1 MKTNLSIQRSL
12 FLMII
17 SITSLRAV
25 SQVDQRIAMADKY
38 FKAGEYFTAAGLY
51 EQFLNPPKN
60 EIPKANFSLNT
71 RRYGQGGGGS
81 VDKYEIIY
89 KQAESYRL
97 ANYWPEAAEKYKDC
111 FEKDFTKYAD
121 AFYWYAV
128 CQRNLGK
135 YAATEEYLN
144 RFLKTTAA
152 NDSRKQDAEKELET
166 IRFIKAQLARPD
178 SILFQVKKNSTSF
191 GKEKGIFALSTVNG
205 NHVIFTSTIT
215 DGAINKEESSNHSR
229 LFYATLENGVLENV
243 ELVTIDGIDA
253 SFNQGAAS
261 LSPDKKILYF
271 TQWKKENGKNIS
283 SIYYSIKAEKAW
295 GKPIPIS
302 SINKNGFS
310 SKQPF
315 CAEDGKTLFFASD
328 RPGGS
333 GGFDIWY
340 ATIQED
346 GTIGDPLNAGLINT
360 KEDEQAPFYHST
372 SGNLVFSSNGMQGMG
387 GFDLFMVKMKESA
400 VGNPVNMGH
409 PVNSSRDDIYFF
421 TSEKY
426 GLLKNAIIG
435 SDRGSECCLETY
447 TVVKAPKKKTISGIV
462 RDCKNN
468 EPLDGALVTMKNN
481 NGQNLQATTGPDGK
495 FSFELAG
502 DVSNQTFNITKE
514 NYKERMT
521 LGATENIDESDL
533 MIDNYINVPICINE
547 IEKPEDKKL
556 EIRAENVVSVYFDFD
571 KSLLAGRSIEI
582 MDSIYNVLAD
592 DKTITIQISGYTD
605 GLGSDEYNRKL
616 SDKRAKACSNYLLK
630 KGIELSRITFVSFGE
645 CCPVEMEIID
655 GRDNPDGRTKNR
667 RALINI
673 SRE

>member
-1 MKTNLSIQRSL
+1 
-12 FLMII
+12 MII
-17 SITSLRAV
+17 SITSLKAV

-51 EQFLNPPKN
+51 EQFLNPPKK

-71 RRYGQGGGGS
+71 RRYAQGGGGG
-81 VDKYEIIY
+81 VDKYDIIY
-89 KQAESYRL
+89 RQAESYRL
-97 ANYWPEAAEKYKDC
+97 ANYWPEAAEKYKEC

-128 CQRNLGK
+128 CQRSLGK

-166 IRFIKAQLARPD
+166 IQFIKAQLARPD

-191 GKEKGIFALSTVNG
+191 GKEKGIFALTSVNG
-205 NHVIFTSTIT
+205 NQFIFTSTVS
-215 DGAINKEESSNHSR
+215 DAAINKDESSNHSR
-229 LFYATLENGVLENV
+229 LFYATLNNGVLEGV
-243 ELVTIDGIDA
+243 EPVTIDGLDA

-261 LSPDKKILYF
+261 VSPDKKILYF

-283 SIYYSIKAEKAW
+283 SIYYSIKEEKGW
-295 GKPIPIS
+295 GKPILIS

-328 RPGGS
+328 MPGGS

-340 ATIQED
+340 ATRQD
-346 GTIGDPLNAGLINT
+346 DAKIGEPLNAGLINT

-372 SGNLVFSSNGMQGMG
+372 SGNLVFSSNGRQGMG
-387 GFDLFMVKMKESA
+387 GFDLFTAKMKESV

-421 TSEKY
+421 TAEKY

-468 EPLDGALVTMKNN
+468 EPLEGASVTMKNN

-502 DVSNQTFNITKE
+502 DVSNHTFNITKE
-514 NYKERMT
+514 NYKERMA
-521 LGATENIDESDL
+521 LGSTETIDESD
-533 MIDNYINVPICINE
+533 MMTDAYMNVPICINE

-556 EIRAENVVSVYFDFD
+556 EIKAENVVRVYFDFD
-571 KSLLAGRSIEI
+571 KSLLTGRSIEI
-582 MDSIYNVLAD
+582 MDSIYNVLAE
-592 DKTITIQISGYTD
+592 DKSISIQISGYTD
-605 GLGSDEYNRKL
+605 GLGTDEYNRKL
-616 SDKRAKACSNYLLK
+616 SDKRAKACASYLIK
-630 KGIELSRITFVSFGE
+630 KGIEVTRITFVSFGE
-645 CCPVEMEIID
+645 CCPVEMELIE

-673 SRE
+673 SRQE

>member
-1 MKTNLSIQRSL
+1 
-12 FLMII
+12 
-17 SITSLRAV
+17 
-25 SQVDQRIAMADKY
+25 
-38 FKAGEYFTAAGLY
+38 
-51 EQFLNPPKN
+51 
-60 EIPKANFSLNT
+60 
-71 RRYGQGGGGS
+71 
-81 VDKYEIIY
+81 
-89 KQAESYRL
+89 
-97 ANYWPEAAEKYKDC
+97 
-111 FEKDFTKYAD
+111 
-121 AFYWYAV
+121 
-128 CQRNLGK
+128 
-135 YAATEEYLN
+135 
-144 RFLKTTAA
+144 
-152 NDSRKQDAEKELET
+152 
-166 IRFIKAQLARPD
+166 
-178 SILFQVKKNSTSF
+178 
-191 GKEKGIFALSTVNG
+191 
-205 NHVIFTSTIT
+205 
-215 DGAINKEESSNHSR
+215 
-229 LFYATLENGVLENV
+229 
-243 ELVTIDGIDA
+243 
-253 SFNQGAAS
+253 
-261 LSPDKKILYF
+261 
-271 TQWKKENGKNIS
+271 
-283 SIYYSIKAEKAW
+283 
-295 GKPIPIS
+295 
-302 SINKNGFS
+302 
-310 SKQPF
+310 
-315 CAEDGKTLFFASD
+315 
-328 RPGGS
+328 
-333 GGFDIWY
+333 
-340 ATIQED
+340 
-346 GTIGDPLNAGLINT
+346 
-360 KEDEQAPFYHST
+360 
-372 SGNLVFSSNGMQGMG
+372 MQGMG

>member
-97 ANYWPEAAEKYKDC
+97 ANYWPEAAEKYKEC

>member
-328 RPGGS
+328 MPGGS